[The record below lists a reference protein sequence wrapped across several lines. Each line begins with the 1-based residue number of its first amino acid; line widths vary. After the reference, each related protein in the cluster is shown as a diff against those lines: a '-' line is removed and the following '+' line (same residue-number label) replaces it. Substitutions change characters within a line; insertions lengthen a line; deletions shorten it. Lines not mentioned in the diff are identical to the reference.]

1 MKKVVKIPISQNK
14 YKETKHQYRLRDSA
28 EVRRKALARE
38 INRKMKMDGITKRE
52 AVVKKK
58 GRLNA
63 LRIFR
68 KNKRPGTR
76 AYKQCRVLTAD
87 MNYLDRKYLKKP
99 GRAKSICGRKTKK
112 TSRV

>member
-1 MKKVVKIPISQNK
+1 MSVKIPISQNK
-14 YKETKHQYRLRDSA
+14 YKSTKHSYKLNDLAS
-28 EVRRKALARE
+28 VRRKALARE
-38 INRKMKMDGITKRE
+38 ISRKMKMDGISRRA
-52 AVVKKK
+52 AVIKKK
-58 GRLNA
+58 ARLNA

-68 KNKRPGTR
+68 KNKRPGTP

-99 GRAKSICGRKTKK
+99 GKAKSICGRRTKK

>member
-1 MKKVVKIPISQNK
+1 MPQRVKIPITQNK
-14 YKETKHQYRLRDSA
+14 YKSTKHSYRLRDPA

-52 AVVKKK
+52 AVLKKK

-68 KNKRPGTR
+68 KNKGPGTPE
-76 AYKQCRVLTAD
+76 YKYCKILTAD
-87 MNYLDRKYLKKP
+87 MNYLDRKYLKKV
-99 GRAKSICGRKTKK
+99 GRAKSICGGKKRRGSTK
-112 TSRV
+112 